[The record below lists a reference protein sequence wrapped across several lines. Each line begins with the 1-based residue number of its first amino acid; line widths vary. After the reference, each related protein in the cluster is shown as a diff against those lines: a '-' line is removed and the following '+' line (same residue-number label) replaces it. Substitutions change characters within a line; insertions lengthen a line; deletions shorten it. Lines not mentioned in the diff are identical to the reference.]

1 MNYGLFA
8 LTGVEAEASRKAAW
22 NLHLW
27 LVDKLGVGG
36 TTNAI
41 WIMLGGILLCM
52 VVPYLLGSI
61 NPAII
66 FSKLIFHD
74 DIRTHGSGNAG
85 ATNTLRTYG
94 KKMAALIFI
103 LDLLKAALAIIFGS
117 LVLGHSMGGAI
128 SGLFVILGH
137 MFPIYYRFKGGKG
150 VACFAMVALML
161 SPISFC
167 ILVPIFIAIVLL
179 SRYVS
184 LGSVMCVLIYPM
196 IHHAFYRQEGW
207 ITLSGFAMMVLIVFM
222 HRENIKRIMA
232 GTESKLSLGRKRRK
246 KASYEGEEK

>member
-1 MNYGLFA
+1 MNYGILA
-8 LTGVEAEASRKAAW
+8 LTNAEAPREAVW

-27 LVDKLGVGG
+27 LVDTLGVGNTVG
-36 TTNAI
+36 AI

-52 VVPYLLGSI
+52 LIPYLIGSI

-66 FSKLIFHD
+66 FSKLIFDD

-94 KKMAALIFI
+94 KKMAVLIFV
-103 LDLLKAALAIIFGS
+103 LDLVKAAIAVIFGS

-137 MFPIYYRFKGGKG
+137 MFPVYYRFRGGKG

-167 ILVPIFIAIVLL
+167 ILVPVFIGIVVL

-196 IHHAFYRQEGW
+196 IHHAFYREEGW
-207 ITLSGFAMMVLIVFM
+207 ITLSGFAMMALIVFM

-232 GTESKLSLGRKRRK
+232 GTESKLSLGGKRRK
-246 KASYEGEEK
+246 KSSDKGEGK